1 MGRIQF
7 HVLTIYLDWN
17 SDRLYMAGFDQH
29 IITIDNDSSA
39 YELCRVKGLDDYQSL
54 LGDVHFVQQ

>member
-1 MGRIQF
+1 
-7 HVLTIYLDWN
+7 
-17 SDRLYMAGFDQH
+17 MAGFDQH